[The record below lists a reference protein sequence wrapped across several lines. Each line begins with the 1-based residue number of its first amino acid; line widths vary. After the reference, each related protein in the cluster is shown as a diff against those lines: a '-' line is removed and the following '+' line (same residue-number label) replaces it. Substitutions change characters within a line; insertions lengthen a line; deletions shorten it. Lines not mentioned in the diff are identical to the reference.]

1 MRRIR
6 RGANSRRSRRG
17 ELERLEPRWAFN
29 VAPTG
34 ITLDPGSVPENSGL
48 LAPVGTLHVSD
59 PDAGDTHRFI
69 LLDSAGGRF
78 TLDGDQVVVAAGPQL
93 DFETGPTHSITVR
106 AIDAGGLSV
115 DVSLPIAVTDVS
127 EPPTDIQL
135 DVAQVPE
142 NSPAHF
148 VIGKFTTADQDV
160 GDTFAYSLIDSAGG
174 RFEIS
179 GDQLRVA
186 ANSDL
191 NYEAAKSQVIRVRT
205 TDGSGLFF
213 ERDLTI
219 AVTNVNERPG
229 QLNISKITLP
239 ENSPAGTVVGE
250 LTATDVDF
258 AASGL
263 ALLIAADGTAQLAN
277 LGPDTVTFDAY
288 QIESQAGKLDP
299 AGWRSIADWSASGPQ
314 GHADALAVLGPGDDS
329 AASGWLEAGLYA
341 NFLGEF
347 NVAGAAVLSPNEVV
361 PLGKPLLSNSPAD
374 FQLTYHAI
382 GPSEGIFS
390 APVIDQPPL
399 TFSLVDSA
407 GGRFEIAGNQLRT
420 AAGFN
425 WDFEANP
432 RYPVRVRVTDGGGL
446 TFERTFVVQ
455 LANVNEAPQV
465 IVPGQLAAAT
475 GETGP
480 LPGIRVSDPD
490 VVGDVGQQ
498 AEFRLALAVDQG
510 KLSFGSLD
518 GVQIADGANNSAAVT
533 VVGPL
538 AKLNVALTT
547 LNYEAPGGFAGQ
559 TKLSLTADD
568 QGYLGSGT
576 PLSTA
581 VVAPILVNHRPV
593 GVADHYDVAAGGELR
608 QQGYAQAV
616 LADRPLAYWRLGEA
630 PGATHFVD
638 ATGNYTGGEF
648 QGNVQLG
655 QPSALPHDDDA
666 SANFDGQSAATVPFD
681 GEAHSL
687 QKSFSVEAWIRP
699 TQYTPVQRVLN
710 TRTDAFGTG
719 WGFGLDHQNVVLT
732 TFDFKDYVFTGRDIP
747 LNQWSHV
754 AVVFDSSADVTFF
767 VNGEQVGKVSGETLP
782 GISATIAS
790 IGRNLVNPW
799 EFWHG
804 GLDEIALYARE
815 LTPAEIA
822 RHYQSSQADFTVLA
836 NDTDADGDA
845 LTAALAEGPQH
856 GQLTFAADGS
866 FVYKPNA
873 GFVGQDAFSYR
884 ASDGVFVSSPTLVT
898 INVAAAAGAS
908 LLGGDFD
915 GDGDVDLDDFGLL
928 KANFGS
934 GTSLAQGDADGN
946 GRVDLN
952 DFGLLKNNFGS
963 TGAVDDDVLL
973 ALAMDQA
980 TRRPASV

>member
-1 MRRIR
+1 MRRNQR
-6 RGANSRRSRRG
+6 AAHGRRSRRG

-34 ITLDPGSVPENSGL
+34 ITLDPASVPENSGL

-93 DFETGPTHSITVR
+93 DFETGPSHSITVR
-106 AIDAGGLSV
+106 AIDAGGLSI

-135 DVAQVPE
+135 DIAQVPE

-148 VIGKFTTADQDV
+148 VIGKFATTDQDV

-179 GDQLRVA
+179 GDLLAVA
-186 ANSDL
+186 PNADL
-191 NYEAAKSQVIRVRT
+191 DYEAAKSQVIRVRT

-219 AVTNVNERPG
+219 DITNVNERPG
-229 QLNISKITLP
+229 QLKLSNVTLP

-258 AASGL
+258 AAAGL
-263 ALLIAADGTAQLAN
+263 ALLFAPDGTAQLAN
-277 LGPDTVTFDAY
+277 LGPDTITFDAY

-299 AGWRSIADWSASGPQ
+299 VGWRSIADWSASGPQ
-314 GHADALAVLGPGDDS
+314 GHADALAVLGPGGDS
-329 AASGWLEAGLYA
+329 AASGWLEAGLYP

-374 FQLTYHAI
+374 FQLTYHAV
-382 GPSEGIFS
+382 GPSEGIFT
-390 APVIDQPPL
+390 AAVVDQTPL
-399 TFSLVDSA
+399 KFSLVDSA

-420 AAGFN
+420 APGFN

-475 GETGP
+475 GEAGP

-518 GVQIADGANNSAAVT
+518 GLQIADGANNSSAVT

-547 LNYEAPGGFAGQ
+547 LNYEAPGEFAGQ

-568 QGYLGSGT
+568 QGFLGSGT

-581 VVAPILVNHRPV
+581 LVAPIVVNHRPA

-608 QQGYAQAV
+608 RQGYAQAV
-616 LADRPLAYWRLGEA
+616 LADGPLAYWRLGEA
-630 PGATHFVD
+630 PEAAHFVD
-638 ATGNYTGGEF
+638 TAGNYSGGGF

-655 QPSALPHDDDA
+655 KPSALPHDDDA
-666 SANFDGQSAATVPFD
+666 SVSFDGQSGASVPF
-681 GEAHSL
+681 GGQAKSL
-687 QKSFSVEAWIRP
+687 QQSFTIEAWIRP
-699 TQYTPVQRVLN
+699 SQTNSVQGIIT
-710 TRTDAFGTG
+710 TRDNVFGSGWAFGSDG
-719 WGFGLDHQNVVLT
+719 PQLMFT
-732 TFDFKDYVFTGRDIP
+732 TFDYKNYRLPNYSIP
-747 LNQWSHV
+747 TNQWTHV
-754 AVVFDSSADVTFF
+754 AAVFDSGFDATFF
-767 VNGEQVGKVSGETLP
+767 VNGELKGKVDGDIQP
-782 GISATIAS
+782 GVSADTVW
-790 IGRNLVNPW
+790 IGRNPINSI

-815 LTPAEIA
+815 LTPGEIA

-845 LTAALAEGPQH
+845 LTATLAEGPQH

-884 ASDGVFVSSPTLVT
+884 ASDGFFASGPTLVT
-898 INVAAAAGAS
+898 INVTVAAGAA

-952 DFGLLKNNFGS
+952 DFGLLKNSFGAN
-963 TGAVDDDVLL
+963 GEVDNDVLL

-980 TRRPASV
+980 TRRPASA